1 MLRHLF
7 TSSLSAALLATP
19 TALAQPGGNAEPID
33 WASKEAGMLTDHLQL
48 TSRENF
54 LKAGEAYFNP
64 DSTWIIFQA
73 IPVPDEGESVDR
85 FYSMYVAKL
94 VKNASGDI
102 TGIEAPIRVSPPG
115 SYNTCGWF
123 HPTKPGKII
132 FGSTLVAPTE
142 ESSSGYQ
149 RGTSR
154 YRWSFPS
161 QTDIV
166 TRYIAEIVA
175 EKNPDNLID
184 LSPSDFIA
192 TPVFERP
199 GYDAECAYSPDGR
212 HMVFASVDPE
222 TGDAD
227 LFIHDFTMGE
237 TTPVVVA
244 DGYDGGPFFS
254 PDGKSICYRSDRVGN
269 DLLQIFTADLA
280 FDESGSVTGVKQE
293 HQHTDNRHVN
303 WAPFYHPSGEFL
315 VYATSEV
322 SHRNYEVFA
331 IPTTPPSDPDSKA
344 TPKRITHADGF
355 DGLPVFNPTGEWM
368 MWTSQ
373 RGEAIAGEQRPS
385 SQLWVARVREGLN
398 AE

>member
-1 MLRHLF
+1 MLARLF
-7 TSSLSAALLATP
+7 SISLSAPLLATP
-19 TALAQPGGNAEPID
+19 AIAQPGNGGKPID
-33 WASKEAGMLTDHLQL
+33 WASEEAGMLADHVQL
-48 TSRENF
+48 TSREDF

-64 DSTWIIFQA
+64 STTWIIFQA
-73 IPVPDEGESVDR
+73 IPVPEEGESVDR

-94 VKNASGDI
+94 IKNASGDI
-102 TGIEAPIRVSPPG
+102 TGIEEPIRVSPPG

-154 YRWSFPS
+154 YRWSFPR
-161 QTDIV
+161 QTEIV
-166 TRYIAEIVA
+166 TRYVARIVA
-175 EKNPDNLID
+175 ERDPDSLID
-184 LSPSDFIA
+184 LSAGDFVA

-199 GYDAECAYSPDGR
+199 GYDAECSYSPDGR

-227 LFIHDFTMGE
+227 LFVHDFTMGE

-280 FDESGSVTGVKQE
+280 FDESGAVTGIEEE
-293 HQHTDNRHVN
+293 HQHTDNEHVN
-303 WAPFYHPSGEFL
+303 WAPFDHPSSEFL

-322 SHRNYEVFA
+322 GHRNYEVFA
-331 IPTTPPSDPDSKA
+331 IPTDPNAEAK
-344 TPKRITHADGF
+344 PKRITHADGF

-373 RGEAIAGEQRPS
+373 RGPTVEGERRPS
-385 SQLWVARVREGLN
+385 SQLWVARVQSGLDV
-398 AE
+398 E